1 MNVTVRIPDDFAE
14 RLAREGV
21 DLGRQALEALV
32 LENFR
37 AGRMTTDELGE
48 VLGLNSLDQ
57 IDAFLKARG
66 VYESLSE
73 DEVLGEAAGLARLGF

>member
-48 VLGLNSLDQ
+48 LLGLNSLDQ